1 MFPESPDPAGSEF
14 RNRER
19 SAELQFGVHRE
30 PQRADLEIGAPPQP
44 HARLTRT
51 RREFIRDAACGF
63 GGLALTALLHEE
75 QARAGAIN
83 PLAARAAHLPAKA
96 RAVIFLYMAGG
107 PSHLETFDPKPLL
120 NQLAGQSRPK
130 EFGEA
135 KYQFIKSG
143 AKLMGTRRTFQK
155 HGKSGIEVSDL
166 FPHTA
171 TCVDEL
177 AVIRSCMGDAVV
189 HSAAQ
194 YELFSGRVTPGFPSM
209 GAWMLYGLGSESRS
223 LPGYVV
229 MPDPAGALEG
239 GQPMFMHGFLPAAF
253 QPTMFRPGGQP
264 VLNLNLPASV
274 SLPQRER
281 TLRLIRELN
290 QATLP
295 KDDFEFD
302 ARINSYDLA
311 FKMQTEAPAV
321 LDLSREPQETRDLY
335 GIGQPRTND
344 YGRRCLLARRLIEKG
359 VRFVTVVAGGGAGNL
374 QWDAHNDI
382 EENHLR
388 KAAETDLPIAGLL
401 KDLKRRGLLDSTLV
415 VWGGEFGRS
424 PEAESGKGRD
434 HHNLGFS
441 MWLAGG
447 GVKGGTIVGAT
458 DPIGLRAIEQP
469 HHFRDIHATILHQL
483 GLDQHKL
490 TYPHL
495 GRDERLTF
503 IEGEVIGEIV

>member
-1 MFPESPDPAGSEF
+1 MSPEPP
-14 RNRER
+14 
-19 SAELQFGVHRE
+19 VHS
-30 PQRADLEIGAPPQP
+30 
-44 HARLTRT
+44 RLTRT
-51 RREFIRDAACGF
+51 RREFIRDACCGF
-63 GGLALTALLHEE
+63 GGLALATLLHEE
-75 QARAGAIN
+75 QARAAAVN
-83 PLAARAAHLPAKA
+83 PLAAKPAHLPAKA
-96 RAVIFLYMAGG
+96 RSVIFLFMAGG
-107 PSHLETFDPKPLL
+107 PSHIETFDPKPLL
-120 NQLAGQSRPK
+120 NELSGQPRPK

-135 KYQFIKSG
+135 KYQFIKRD
-143 AKLMGTRRTFQK
+143 AKLLGTRRKFAK
-155 HGKSGIEVSDL
+155 HGRSGIEVSDL

-171 TCVDEL
+171 RCVDDL
-177 AVIRSCMGDAVV
+177 AIIRSCTGDAVV

-194 YELFSGRVTPGFPSM
+194 YELLSGRVVPGYPSM
-209 GAWMLYGLGSESRS
+209 GSWTLYGLGSESRS

-239 GQPMFMHGFLPAAF
+239 GQPMFMHGFLPAAY

-264 VLNLNLPASV
+264 VLNLNLPAGV
-274 SLPQRER
+274 SHAQRER

-295 KDDFEFD
+295 AADSEFD
-302 ARINSYDLA
+302 ARINAYDLA
-311 FKMQTEAPAV
+311 FKMQTEAPPV
-321 LDLSREPQETRDLY
+321 LDLSRESPETLALY

-344 YGRRCLLARRLIEKG
+344 YGRRCLLARRLVENG

-388 KAAETDLPIAGLL
+388 KAAETDQPIAGLL
-401 KDLKRRGLLDSTLV
+401 QDLKRRGLLDSTLV

-434 HHNLGFS
+434 HHTLGFT
-441 MWLAGG
+441 MWMAGG
-447 GVKGGTIVGAT
+447 GVKGGAVVGAT
-458 DPIGLRAIEQP
+458 DPIGLHAIEQP

-483 GLDQHKL
+483 GLDQHRL

-503 IEGEVIGEIV
+503 IEGNVIENIV